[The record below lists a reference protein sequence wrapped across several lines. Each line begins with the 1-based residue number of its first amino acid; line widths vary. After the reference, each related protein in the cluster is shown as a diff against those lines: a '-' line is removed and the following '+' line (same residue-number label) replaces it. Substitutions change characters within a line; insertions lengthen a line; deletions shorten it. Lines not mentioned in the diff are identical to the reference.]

1 MLHFF
6 RQLRRSF
13 LTENKFNRYLLYAF
27 GEILLVV
34 AGILIALQIDT
45 WNENKKD
52 HALEIKYLN
61 GIVKNIEDD
70 ITKLKA
76 HILEDS
82 LQLDGYT
89 TLVRAFTD
97 EGIKSNPQSLL
108 STIFRIQLINS
119 FEGNN
124 IVFEDLKSSGRTN
137 LIRSDSLRFK
147 ILEYYNRSAITIA
160 SEKEMHNP
168 AILSLRN
175 QLFITDEVGINGVES
190 LFFPEYWASDL
201 DPSTPYT
208 DFISFLNRDINSKF
222 ARGFSNRAGYL
233 KALILA
239 KRIGRIRLLKNA
251 QNLKE
256 KVNEYLM
263 EISD

>member
-1 MLHFF
+1 MLRFF
-6 RQLRRSF
+6 RQIRQRL
-13 LTENKFNRYLLYAF
+13 LADNKFSKYLLYAL

-34 AGILIALQIDT
+34 IGILIALQIDT

-52 HALEIKYLN
+52 HALEINYLN

-70 ITKLKA
+70 IAKLKDY
-76 HILEDS
+76 ILEDS
-82 LQLDGYT
+82 LQLNGYT

-97 EGIKSNPQSLL
+97 EEIKTDPQSLL

-222 ARGFSNRAGYL
+222 VRGFSNRAGYL